1 MQFFAGVAA
10 LLILAGC
17 ASLGAADCG
26 PDWYSIGQRDGR
38 IGAQPQDASY
48 AGRCGVEVDSAR
60 YREGWQDGFRSRP
73 RPAA

>member
-1 MQFFAGVAA
+1 MRISASLAA

-17 ASLGAADCG
+17 AAFDAADCG

-48 AGRCGVEVDSAR
+48 AARCGAEVDAAR
-60 YREGWQDGFRSRP
+60 YGEGWQHGFRSRP
-73 RPAA
+73 HPAV